1 MWLKTSGVVE
11 KLSANEIVIKTDSGQ
26 KDVYHLIKFQRSN
39 QGTCMN
45 QRPIVNK
52 GDRIEAGRIIADG
65 ASTSNGELSLGKNP
79 LIGFMTWGR
88 L

>member
-1 MWLKTSGVVE
+1 MFTI
-11 KLSANEIVIKTDSGQ
+11 LSSSREATRAI
-26 KDVYHLIKFQRSN
+26 
-39 QGTCMN
+39 CMN

-79 LIGFMTWGR
+79 LSDS
-88 L
+88 